1 MIGFILQAVT
11 PMATTVADSTA
22 LSGATASATQEMS
35 MISMLFKGGFMM
47 VPLMVCL
54 AVALF
59 FIVERFLFYN
69 KRSSIN
75 ENLVRDVLD
84 KLYTG
89 NIQGADALCLADKSA
104 LGNVLQAGVGQL
116 GKPIDHIEKALD
128 IQSNIEINEMEKRSS
143 YISLIS
149 GIAPRLGFI
158 GTILGVI
165 KIFYNIAASGGNI
178 SIDTI
183 AAGLYQKM
191 ITSGTGLIVG
201 VIAFMG
207 FHLLLTKI
215 DNYSMRLQKQI
226 FEFVK
231 GIQKPVK

>member
-1 MIGFILQAVT
+1 MGILLQA
-11 PMATTVADSTA
+11 ATTVLDTTKTLAPAAAPS
-22 LSGATASATQEMS
+22 QE
-35 MISMLFKGGFMM
+35 ISYLDLLFKGGFMM
-47 VPLMVCL
+47 IPLMVFL
-54 AVALF
+54 ALAIF
-59 FIVERFLFYN
+59 FIIERLIFIS
-69 KRSSIN
+69 KRASIN
-75 ENLVRDVLD
+75 DALVRDVLE
-84 KLYTG
+84 KLYAG

-104 LGNVLQAGVGQL
+104 LGNVLQAGISQL

-128 IQSNIEINEMEKRSS
+128 IQSSIELNEMEKRTS
-143 YISLIS
+143 YISMIS

-165 KIFYNIAASGGNI
+165 RIFYDIASSGGNI
-178 SIDTI
+178 SIGTI
-183 AAGLYQKM
+183 TTGLYQKM

-207 FHLLLTKI
+207 FHFILTRI
-215 DNYSMRLQKQI
+215 DNYSMKLQIKI

>member
-1 MIGFILQAVT
+1 MGILLQA
-11 PMATTVADSTA
+11 ATTVLDTA
-22 LSGATASATQEMS
+22 KAVAPAAAPSQE
-35 MISMLFKGGFMM
+35 ISYLDLLFKGGFMM
-47 VPLMVCL
+47 IPLMVFL
-54 AVALF
+54 ALAIF
-59 FIVERFLFYN
+59 FIIERLIFIS
-69 KRSSIN
+69 KRATIN
-75 ENLVRDVLD
+75 DNLVRDVLE
-84 KLYTG
+84 KLYSG

-104 LGNVLQAGVGQL
+104 LGNVLQAGISQL

-128 IQSNIEINEMEKRSS
+128 IQSSIELNEMEKRTS
-143 YISLIS
+143 YISMIS

-165 KIFYNIAASGGNI
+165 RIFYDIASSGGNI
-178 SIDTI
+178 SIGTI
-183 AAGLYQKM
+183 TTGLYQKM

-207 FHLLLTKI
+207 FHFILTRI
-215 DNYSMRLQKQI
+215 DNYSMKLQIKI

>member
-1 MIGFILQAVT
+1 MGILLQA
-11 PMATTVADSTA
+11 ATTVLDTA
-22 LSGATASATQEMS
+22 KAVAPAAAPSQE
-35 MISMLFKGGFMM
+35 ISYLDLLFKGGFMM
-47 VPLMVCL
+47 IPLMVFL
-54 AVALF
+54 ALAIF
-59 FIVERFLFYN
+59 FIIERLIFIS
-69 KRSSIN
+69 KRAAIN
-75 ENLVRDVLD
+75 DNLVRDVLE
-84 KLYTG
+84 KLYSG

-104 LGNVLQAGVGQL
+104 LGNVLQAGISQL

-128 IQSNIEINEMEKRSS
+128 IQSSIELNEMEKRTS
-143 YISLIS
+143 YISMIS

-165 KIFYNIAASGGNI
+165 RIFYDIASSGGNI
-178 SIDTI
+178 SIGTI
-183 AAGLYQKM
+183 TTGLYQKM

-207 FHLLLTKI
+207 FHFILTRI
-215 DNYSMRLQKQI
+215 DNYSMKLQIKI